1 MLCSD
6 GLTDLVS
13 DREILEMIQ
22 DVDDPENLCNQF
34 VEKVLKRG
42 AHDNT
47 TVVSVFLTDMKKK
60 TVSPLSRIGLPLIQR
75 LGNIQKVIKKIK
87 S

>member
-1 MLCSD
+1 MTQ
-6 GLTDLVS
+6 G
-13 DREILEMIQ
+13 
-22 DVDDPENLCNQF
+22 VDDPANLCNQF

-47 TVVSVFLTDMKKK
+47 TVVSIFLTDMKKK
-60 TVSPLSRIGLPLIQR
+60 TVSPLSRIGLPLAEGI
-75 LGNIQKVIKKIK
+75 GNIQKVIKKFK

>member
-1 MLCSD
+1 MTQNVE
-6 GLTDLVS
+6 G
-13 DREILEMIQ
+13 
-22 DVDDPENLCNQF
+22 PENLCNHF

-60 TVSPLSRIGLPLIQR
+60 AVNPLSRIGLPLTGGI
-75 LGNIQKVIKKIK
+75 GNIQKVIKKFK